1 MPAPTA
7 SQLAS
12 LARAAV
18 QNAGLKGENAPDLGD
33 AIADTCG
40 AALALFAAQAMIMP
54 GAPAAA
60 PPPPGAGATA
70 GPGNLMPPP
79 AGGPDAGAIEGL
91 ASGFLSARGLLG
103 ENAPD
108 LAKVIAGAVAEGIK
122 LFTSTVFAAPG
133 ITIAG
138 FATAAPGTLMGAAPP
153 AAALEGV
160 ANGLCSSNKLQGE
173 NAGDL
178 ATALGKSISDA
189 LGLLMQQCLV
199 MPGIPASPGATAG
212 PGRLM

>member
-1 MPAPTA
+1 
-7 SQLAS
+7 
-12 LARAAV
+12 V

-40 AALALFAAQAMIMP
+40 AALALFAAQAMVMP

-108 LAKVIAGAVAEGIK
+108 LAK

>member
-7 SQLAS
+7 SQIAGLAK
-12 LARAAV
+12 AAV
-18 QNAGLKGENAPDLGD
+18 QNAGLAGEHAPDLGD

-40 AALALFAAQAMIMP
+40 AALQLFAAQAMIMP
-54 GAPAAA
+54 GIPAAA

-70 GPGNLMPPP
+70 GPGNFMPPP
-79 AGGPDAGAIEGL
+79 AGGPDAGMIEPL
-91 ASGFLSARGLLG
+91 ASAFLSARGLLG

-108 LAKVIAGAVAEGIK
+108 LARVIAGAIAQGIQ
-122 LFTSTVFAAPG
+122 LFTSSVFAAPG

-138 FATAAPGTLMGAAPP
+138 FVTAAPGTLTGAAPQ
-153 AAALEGV
+153 ASAIEGV
-160 ANGLCSSNKLQGE
+160 ASGLCSANKLQGE
-173 NAGDL
+173 NAPDL
-178 ATALGKSISDA
+178 AGALGKSIADA